1 MKIKITFS
9 YNGASFEGS
18 QVQAHTTNTIMG
30 QIYKAFEAL
39 NIQTKL
45 HASGR
50 TDAGVH
56 AFRQTMHC
64 EIPLFWN
71 ETAKL
76 HEHLQNKLPSSIKIR
91 HLHKC
96 DDDFHARY
104 SAKRRAYRYILSSK
118 ESNPFESA
126 FITFIKEPIHKKRLA
141 DAMKLFEGEH
151 DFSSFKKSGSD
162 TKSSIRTIYKTRVY
176 RYKGKT
182 VLYFE
187 ANGFLRSQ
195 IRLMVA
201 FLLKINEGKLTNEQL
216 IEQINNTKVHNNRP
230 APANGLYLSNIIY

>member
-1 MKIKITFS
+1 MKIKIILS
-9 YNGASFEGS
+9 YNGASYEGS
-18 QVQAHTTNTIMG
+18 QVQAHTSNTIMG
-30 QIYKAFEAL
+30 QLYKAFEAL

-56 AFRQTMHC
+56 AFKQTMHC
-64 EIPLFWN
+64 QVPSFWS
-71 ETAKL
+71 EVEKL
-76 HEHLQNKLPSSIKIR
+76 HEHLQNKLPPSIKIR
-91 HLHKC
+91 YLKKC
-96 DDDFHARY
+96 DDDFHSRY

-118 ESNPFESA
+118 PSNPFESA
-126 FITFIKEPIHKKRLA
+126 FITFIKVPVNKRSLCEA
-141 DAMKLFEGEH
+141 IKIFEGEH

-162 TKSSIRTIYKTRVY
+162 TKNSIRVIYKTRVY
-176 RYKGKT
+176 QYKDKT
-182 VLYFE
+182 ILYFE

-201 FLLKINEGKLTNEQL
+201 FLLKINEGKANITELKEQL
-216 IEQINNTKVHNNRP
+216 DNIKMHNRRP